1 MAKFYGNV
9 GYEVDVES
17 EPGLWVQGP
26 TIKAYY
32 GDVSR
37 TSSRY
42 QSADKL
48 NDDLSLSMEISI
60 VADKFAY
67 ENFAH
72 IRYVEYM
79 GTKWRVTNVEVRHPR
94 IVLSIGG
101 VYNE

>member
-1 MAKFYGNV
+1 MAKFSGNV
-9 GYEVDVES
+9 GYEVDVEA

-26 TIKAYY
+26 TLRQYY

-42 QSADKL
+42 QNADKL

-60 VADKFAY
+60 IADKFAY
-67 ENFAH
+67 ENFSH
-72 IRYVEYM
+72 IRFVEYM
-79 GTKWRVTNVEVRHPR
+79 GTKWRVSNVEVRHPR
-94 IVLSIGG
+94 LILSIGG